1 MIIIFDTRGEGMDL
15 KDLEIF
21 REVALQLNISKTAVK
36 FNYVQSNITNRLAK
50 LEAEVGCNLLTR
62 TNKGVQLTLQGQTF
76 LNYAN
81 KVLQLHKELQF
92 DLFAEHA
99 INEIKI
105 GATDITTSSRLPH
118 ILKAFKNTYPAVKIA
133 LKNGSTEQ
141 LIKAVLNHELDG
153 AFITNPIQH
162 PKLHYHLVA
171 TEEVVLISEKNAQ
184 PIRHLSEVQHKT
196 MLVFSEGCTYRRLTE
211 EWIQHEKVSINKMEL
226 STTESMINFV
236 KAGLGVALLSKHIAE
251 QSNGDQLLQFHQVPI
266 NYSNVETG
274 FISFKNQKPAKL
286 FISTLNSTT
295 SEW

>member
-1 MIIIFDTRGEGMDL
+1 MDL

-21 REVALQLNISKTAVK
+21 RELALQLNISKTAAK

-133 LKNGSTEQ
+133 LKNASTEQ

-153 AFITNPIQH
+153 AFITNSIEH
-162 PKLHYHLVA
+162 PKLDYHLVA
-171 TEEVVLISEKNAQ
+171 TEEVILISEKNAQ
-184 PIRHLSEVQHKT
+184 PIRHLSEVQYKT

-211 EWIQHEKVSINKMEL
+211 EWIQAEKVSINKMEM

-274 FISFKNQKPAKL
+274 FISFKNQEPAKL
-286 FISTLNSTT
+286 FISTMNKMNSTT
-295 SEW
+295 SE

>member
-1 MIIIFDTRGEGMDL
+1 MDL

-21 REVALQLNISKTAVK
+21 RELALQLNISKTAAK

-133 LKNGSTEQ
+133 LKNGSTAQ

-153 AFITNPIQH
+153 AFITNPIEH
-162 PKLHYHLVA
+162 PKLDYHLVA
-171 TEEVVLISEKNAQ
+171 TEEVILISEKNAQ

-211 EWIQHEKVSINKMEL
+211 EWIQDEKVSINKMEM

-274 FISFKNQKPAKL
+274 FISFKNQEPAKL
-286 FISTLNSTT
+286 FISTMNKMNSTT
-295 SEW
+295 SE